1 VDRLGGLTIGGLRIV
16 PLGSFIY
23 SLGLKERSMGM
34 IPASELRGKPLSGI
48 LTDGMDTAE
57 SELGAL
63 GGAKDEREETWLEER
78 LVVVLDASV
87 RIAPLMTGSEVDS
100 G

>member
-1 VDRLGGLTIGGLRIV
+1 MVTT
-16 PLGSFIY
+16 
-23 SLGLKERSMGM
+23 
-34 IPASELRGKPLSGI
+34 PASELRGKPLFGMF
-48 LTDGMDTAE
+48 TDGMDNTE

-87 RIAPLMTGSEVDS
+87 RIAPLMAGSEVDS

>member
-1 VDRLGGLTIGGLRIV
+1 VTT
-16 PLGSFIY
+16 
-23 SLGLKERSMGM
+23 
-34 IPASELRGKPLSGI
+34 PASELRGKPLFGMF
-48 LTDGMDTAE
+48 TDGMDNTE

-87 RIAPLMTGSEVDS
+87 RIAPLMAGSEVDS